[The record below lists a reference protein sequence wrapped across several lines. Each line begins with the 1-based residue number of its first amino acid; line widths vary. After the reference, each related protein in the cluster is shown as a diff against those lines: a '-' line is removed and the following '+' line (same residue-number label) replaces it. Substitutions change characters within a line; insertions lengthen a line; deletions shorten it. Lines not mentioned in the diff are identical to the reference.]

1 MRDLDGDGHK
11 ISVRI
16 RRYLWEK
23 EERVINETMC
33 WREAVR
39 QMDAQQKSSKTGM
52 NRNTGV
58 DLR

>member
-1 MRDLDGDGHK
+1 MVTDTKSASGFEDICGKKR
-11 ISVRI
+11 
-16 RRYLWEK
+16 
-23 EERVINETMC
+23 NETMC